1 MSAGAPRTPA
11 QRFWTGVL
19 YVSSVLV
26 LVFLLAP
33 ILAIVPL
40 SVNESRF
47 LTYPMTGFS
56 WRWYADLGTDPRW
69 GRALVNSAIIGIAST
84 ALSMV
89 LGTLAAI
96 GLNRARFPGH
106 GLVTAL
112 VLSPMIVPVVISA
125 VGFYLFYAPLG
136 LTGTYLGLILGHTA
150 LAVPFVV
157 VTVSATLANFDH
169 GLMRAAANLGASP
182 LTAFRRVMMPL
193 IAPGLAA
200 GALFAFATS
209 LDEVVMVLMVAGPD
223 QRTLPREMFSGI
235 RENISPTITAIATIL
250 IILAVALLA
259 TLEALRRRGERLK
272 AGGGAG

>member
-1 MSAGAPRTPA
+1 MSGGAPRTPT

-19 YVSSVLV
+19 YVTAAAVLF
-26 LVFLLAP
+26 FLLAP

-56 WRWYADLGTDPRW
+56 GRWYADLGLDPRW
-69 GRALVNSAIIGIAST
+69 GKALVNSLIIGVAST

-106 GLVTAL
+106 GVVTAI
-112 VLSPMIVPVVISA
+112 VLSPMIVPVVISS

-157 VTVSATLANFDH
+157 VTVSATLAGFDH

-182 LTAFRRVMMPL
+182 VTAFRRVMMPL

-250 IILAVALLA
+250 IVLAVALLA

-272 AGGGAG
+272 AGDAA

>member
-1 MSAGAPRTPA
+1 MKGGAPRTAA

-19 YVSSVLV
+19 YVTSVAV
-26 LVFLLAP
+26 LVFLLVP

-56 WRWYADLGTDPRW
+56 WRWYADLGLDPRW
-69 GRALVNSAIIGIAST
+69 GKALVNSAIIGVAST

-106 GLVTAL
+106 GVVTAI

-157 VTVSATLANFDH
+157 VTVSATLASFDH

-250 IILAVALLA
+250 ILLAIALLA
-259 TLEALRRRGERLK
+259 TLEVLRRRGERLK
-272 AGGGAG
+272 AGGAD

>member
-1 MSAGAPRTPA
+1 MTGGAPRTA
-11 QRFWTGVL
+11 GQRFWTGLLYISSIAVL
-19 YVSSVLV
+19 F
-26 LVFLLAP
+26 FLLAP

-56 WRWYADLGTDPRW
+56 WRWYADLGLDPRW
-69 GRALVNSAIIGIAST
+69 GKALVNSMIIGVAST

-106 GLVTAL
+106 GVVTAI
-112 VLSPMIVPVVISA
+112 VLSPMIVPVVISS

-157 VTVSATLANFDH
+157 VTVSATLASFDH

-250 IILAVALLA
+250 ILLAVALLA

-272 AGGGAG
+272 AGGAG

>member
-1 MSAGAPRTPA
+1 MKGGAPRTVG
-11 QRFWTGVL
+11 QRFWTGLLYITSVAVL
-19 YVSSVLV
+19 I
-26 LVFLLAP
+26 FLLAP

-56 WRWYADLGTDPRW
+56 WRWYADLGLDPRW
-69 GRALVNSAIIGIAST
+69 GKALVNSAIIGVAST
-84 ALSMV
+84 VLSMV

-106 GLVTAL
+106 GIVTAI

-157 VTVSATLANFDH
+157 VTVSATLAGFDH

-250 IILAVALLA
+250 ILLAVALLA

-272 AGGGAG
+272 AGGAG

>member
-1 MSAGAPRTPA
+1 MSGGAPRTPV

-19 YVSSVLV
+19 YVTSAAVLF
-26 LVFLLAP
+26 FLLAP

-47 LTYPMTGFS
+47 LTYPMTGLS
-56 WRWYADLGTDPRW
+56 GRWYADLGLDPRW
-69 GRALVNSAIIGIAST
+69 GKALVNSLIIGVAST

-106 GLVTAL
+106 GVVTAI
-112 VLSPMIVPVVISA
+112 VLSPMIVPVVISS

-157 VTVSATLANFDH
+157 VTVSATLAGFDH

-182 LTAFRRVMMPL
+182 VTAFRRVMMPL

-250 IILAVALLA
+250 IVLAVALLA

-272 AGGGAG
+272 AGDAA